1 MGGILR
7 IFFSKIQFLKKVTRS
22 TLGGEMHVDALGG
35 KIKNQKKSKK
45 WKEREGGGMEYFH
58 LCCD

>member
-22 TLGGEMHVDALGG
+22 TLGGEMHVDALWEKLKIRRSLRSG
-35 KIKNQKKSKK
+35 KR
-45 WKEREGGGMEYFH
+45 ERGGGNGIFSS
-58 LCCD
+58 LL